1 MSKIQQQV
9 IFHVKKSSQNFSI
22 DYGLNRLGFFKFRR
36 FNLRDNFL
44 RVCFNNR
51 KRARVQLG
59 ILLQRRYKDSHFS
72 SLALK
77 SYSTLF
83 LTYISKYF
91 STSAYKLYDVNTFSY
106 IYFLNRLFSH
116 LNSFLFNF
124 SFFNVAGFV
133 NLNFF
138 FNLLHLLYPGVVY
151 KNLVYRLLFQ
161 TFASQLNTISRDIN
175 MSIIFNITPFIN
187 KTLLFSQKFSKS
199 FSSFLIKNF
208 MNYRHI
214 TSLNTSVSRSLR
226 KPVTFKPTATTSFK
240 KINLF
245 SVFPLYL

>member
-1 MSKIQQQV
+1 
-9 IFHVKKSSQNFSI
+9 
-22 DYGLNRLGFFKFRR
+22 
-36 FNLRDNFL
+36 
-44 RVCFNNR
+44 
-51 KRARVQLG
+51 
-59 ILLQRRYKDSHFS
+59 
-72 SLALK
+72 
-77 SYSTLF
+77 
-83 LTYISKYF
+83 
-91 STSAYKLYDVNTFSY
+91 
-106 IYFLNRLFSH
+106 
-116 LNSFLFNF
+116 
-124 SFFNVAGFV
+124 
-133 NLNFF
+133 
-138 FNLLHLLYPGVVY
+138 VVY